1 MTSTTASIPQHATT
15 TTLPTVR
22 AYTPTSAVN
31 VAETAHWA
39 VRILQRAIM
48 MQMRTATMSLAL
60 TPVARMK
67 LPATTRLVPLATT
80 VRACTLT
87 SAVNVAETAHWD
99 VRILQRAT
107 TMRTPTATT
116 TLALTLAAL
125 TILLA
130 TSIQQQAAMTD
141 LACSKMHVETA
152 VDLITQ
158 GVPTPRRA
166 TTTKE
171 LLATMAHA

>member
-1 MTSTTASIPQHATT
+1 MNVKRSTNVGFVEAMEPSVAWTQRPAITMQKQTATMSLALTPDARMKLPATT
-15 TTLPTVR
+15 RLVLLATTVR
-22 AYTPTSAVN
+22 ACTPTSAVN

-39 VRILQRAIM
+39 VRILQRA
-48 MQMRTATMSLAL
+48 
-60 TPVARMK
+60 
-67 LPATTRLVPLATT
+67 
-80 VRACTLT
+80 
-87 SAVNVAETAHWD
+87 
-99 VRILQRAT
+99 T
-107 TMRTPTATT
+107 TMQTPTATT
-116 TLALTLAAL
+116 ILAATLAAL
-125 TILLA
+125 TLLLA

-171 LLATMAHA
+171 QLATMAHA